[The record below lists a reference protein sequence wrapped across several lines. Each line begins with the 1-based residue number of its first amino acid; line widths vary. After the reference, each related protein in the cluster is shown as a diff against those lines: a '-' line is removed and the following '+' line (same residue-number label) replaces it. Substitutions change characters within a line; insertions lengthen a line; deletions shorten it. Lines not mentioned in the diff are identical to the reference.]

1 MNDLLEIFCQ
11 SSFVPS
17 VTSCYQVHAL
27 TWCTHAYLQRGYA
40 TLGAVADAAGPGLNI
55 LGGWSCLLTH
65 IGIVILT
72 TKKYFLHRAL
82 LFSLWVV
89 KLYFC
94 CIEITNELHNV
105 QGARPSG
112 PAKYYHQ
119 SELSGLI
126 TSQLRIK
133 LTPE

>member
-1 MNDLLEIFCQ
+1 
-11 SSFVPS
+11 
-17 VTSCYQVHAL
+17 
-27 TWCTHAYLQRGYA
+27 
-40 TLGAVADAAGPGLNI
+40 
-55 LGGWSCLLTH
+55 LTH

-72 TKKYFLHRAL
+72 TKRYCLHRVL
-82 LFSLWVV
+82 LFSLRVV
-89 KLYFC
+89 KLYFR
-94 CIEITNELHNV
+94 CIEITNELHNI

-119 SELSGLI
+119 SELSVVI